1 MVANQEVNDLRE
13 KTARLEE
20 RLAAADKAL
29 NIAVANA
36 TLAARVTVL
45 EKILEHEDGR
55 KKGTDNT
62 WAFIFVGLGLVFGA
76 IELILRWP
84 K

>member
-1 MVANQEVNDLRE
+1 MEKEDLQI
-13 KTARLEE
+13 KLAVLEE

-36 TLAARVTVL
+36 ALAARVTVL
-45 EKILEHEDGR
+45 EKVIEHDSGE
-55 KKGTDNT
+55 KKGIDKT
-62 WAFIFVGLGLVFGA
+62 WAWVVMGLGLLVA
-76 IELILRWP
+76 AVELIIRWP